1 MAKQKHAKGGRPTK
15 VEGPKLSD
23 PETVE
28 RLLVEGEVL
37 LDEHG
42 EAKRVWLSQRDVA
55 ARFGVS
61 VSTIAAFAKEY
72 RTTERREE
80 LRAQLDPLKVSPPP
94 SDVMQAAPPPPSD
107 VLRASCDETSES
119 GTPTENAEQ
128 RRRPP
133 GRPRHQDAPVIP
145 FAELDR
151 LLVFGETTMNDD
163 GTSNTVYPTY
173 RELAARYGVVPS
185 VIADYAR
192 SHNTMWR
199 RKHSEARIDARRD
212 EKIIEARATAE
223 AITVA
228 EMLALIDEFLVKFR
242 EALQEGRVR
251 TDSPSDVNTLIRL
264 KSFLEGGADSRQEI
278 RHMLSLEVLSER
290 HERYMRDLESSTPAM
305 AGVVDVRGE
314 ATETKH
320 SNTESLGGV
329 RLPPSC
335 STRDGEADP
344 NLSQHLRDEVR
355 RLVRLASELAEQM
368 GADPDDA
375 ERIENQVLVVAAAV
389 EAALGAQDGADV
401 GLRGAKTEE
410 DEG

>member
-94 SDVMQAAPPPPSD
+94 SDVMQTAPPPPSD

-151 LLVFGETTMNDD
+151 LLVF
-163 GTSNTVYPTY
+163 
-173 RELAARYGVVPS
+173 
-185 VIADYAR
+185 
-192 SHNTMWR
+192 
-199 RKHSEARIDARRD
+199 RRD
-212 EKIIEARATAE
+212 HDERGRHLEHGLPDVPRA
-223 AITVA
+223 
-228 EMLALIDEFLVKFR
+228 
-242 EALQEGRVR
+242 G
-251 TDSPSDVNTLIRL
+251 S
-264 KSFLEGGADSRQEI
+264 
-278 RHMLSLEVLSER
+278 
-290 HERYMRDLESSTPAM
+290 
-305 AGVVDVRGE
+305 
-314 ATETKH
+314 
-320 SNTESLGGV
+320 
-329 RLPPSC
+329 
-335 STRDGEADP
+335 
-344 NLSQHLRDEVR
+344 EVR
-355 RLVRLASELAEQM
+355 RR
-368 GADPDDA
+368 P
-375 ERIENQVLVVAAAV
+375 ERHR
-389 EAALGAQDGADV
+389 
-401 GLRGAKTEE
+401 GLREE
-410 DEG
+410 PQHDVAPQA